1 MPLNVAKQKHISVI
15 KNLIEQEYKYDLLF
29 FFFFFQSSYS
39 SKCNEVNVMHLYMLY
54 AYIAYIKSVKL
65 FFADKDGVKQI
76 I

>member
-1 MPLNVAKQKHISVI
+1 
-15 KNLIEQEYKYDLLF
+15 
-29 FFFFFQSSYS
+29 
-39 SKCNEVNVMHLYMLY
+39 MHLYMLY